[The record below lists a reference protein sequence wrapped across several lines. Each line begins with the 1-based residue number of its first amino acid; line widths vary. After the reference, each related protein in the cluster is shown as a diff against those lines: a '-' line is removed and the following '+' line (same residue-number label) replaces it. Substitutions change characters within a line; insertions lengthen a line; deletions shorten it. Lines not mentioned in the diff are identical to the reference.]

1 MGHVLWARDLA
12 RRLLEEPLP
21 RRWAH
26 TQGVAQQAETLAGV
40 LGGDA
45 DLVAASA
52 WLHDIGYSPALV
64 ATGFHPLDGA
74 RYLRSVEHTDERLC
88 SLVAHHSGA
97 LVEAEERGLRGDLA
111 GEFELPR
118 SDLLEALTYSDM
130 TTGPDGTHLPVE
142 QRLSEILTRYEP
154 GDIVHRSITR
164 SSPDLLK
171 AVQAVKERLSAAD

>member
-97 LVEAEERGLRGDLA
+97 LSRQKNGACAATSRESSSFR
-111 GEFELPR
+111 
-118 SDLLEALTYSDM
+118 ALTSWK
-130 TTGPDGTHLPVE
+130 
-142 QRLSEILTRYEP
+142 
-154 GDIVHRSITR
+154 RSPT
-164 SSPDLLK
+164 PT
-171 AVQAVKERLSAAD
+171 